1 MKTMNMQASRVRFL
15 ESKVSLLES
24 LLQSAQSMARE
35 CGQKAESLQEKKLEK
50 EEALCAMKI
59 VVHEK
64 ENEAKKMER
73 SIIDLDGI
81 LSVCKRRITEQN
93 ENNASLLA
101 QVSIMDYAFKLTV
114 CFIVLFVI
122 TTFIVLLWMV
132 LTPCSCSLHMKPHQ
146 QRTHAPLL
154 DLIYLS
160 TLTKL
165 PSTIECS
172 DTRQESLV
180 STVCACTRFLGIP
193 QASACLIVNFLF
205 LF

>member
-1 MKTMNMQASRVRFL
+1 MLQRYYISCYNYPALHYDLYLKISRAVIFPLVYGNDYFSLSSETVKTMNMQASRVRFL

-93 ENNASLLA
+93 ENNASLLT
-101 QVSIMDYAFKLTV
+101 QVSIIIIMH
-114 CFIVLFVI
+114 
-122 TTFIVLLWMV
+122 
-132 LTPCSCSLHMKPHQ
+132 S
-146 QRTHAPLL
+146 
-154 DLIYLS
+154 
-160 TLTKL
+160 
-165 PSTIECS
+165 
-172 DTRQESLV
+172 
-180 STVCACTRFLGIP
+180 
-193 QASACLIVNFLF
+193 N
-205 LF
+205 